1 MKDRIT
7 MVVVLIVSAAL
18 SALILGWIYN
28 YTKPIVEINKEE
40 KLKRTI
46 LDAFGME
53 YNDDTIIDSFDRN
66 IEIFDK
72 QEITY
77 YRTFVLQ
84 DTGDRIYSGIA
95 VELIGS
101 GFWAP
106 IKIVIALN
114 DDLETIRGF
123 TIVEQAETPGLGGR
137 IVEPWFLEQFKGK
150 KVIPALHIISNR
162 QGDNPNEI
170 DAITG
175 ATETSKALDT
185 IINEGL
191 AKFFSQID
199 KSSLN

>member
-185 IINEGL
+185 IINKGL

>member
-53 YNDDTIIDSFDRN
+53 YNDDTIIDSFDSN

-77 YRTFVLQ
+77 YRTFTKQ
-84 DTGDRIYSGIA
+84 ADGEKQYSGIA
-95 VELIGS
+95 VELLGS
-101 GFWAP
+101 GFWAT

-114 DDLETIRGF
+114 DDMETIRGF

-137 IVEPWFLEQFKGK
+137 IVEPWFLDQFKGK
-150 KVIPALHIISNR
+150 KVKPALHIISNR

-191 AKFFSQID
+191 ANFFAQID